1 MDVGIVSRTQRMD
14 LAPAENYRGT
24 FAPQLSELS
33 LGDPLPP
40 GWEGLYFP
48 FSSSVD
54 GLRPDGTPQDD
65 VLSEIDL
72 PLRMYAGEDT
82 LFHRPIRLGDT
93 VEQGVRSG
101 RITEKSGKTGRLVFA
116 DIERRYFVDGEL
128 AVESTWHDVFLEE
141 RAATAPARALST
153 DAAGERSHRYTLD
166 SRHLF
171 RFSAITFNTHRV
183 HYDRHWAQQVEGL
196 EDLLVHGPLTRL
208 LMLDAVMRRDGGG
221 SAQERAPARCS
232 FTATAPLF
240 VDREITVGVTDGDDE
255 AQAVAADDNGRL
267 AAKATVRW

>member
-1 MDVGIVSRTQRMD
+1 MGADTVSRTQRMD
-14 LAPAENYRGT
+14 LAPAEDYRGT
-24 FAPQLSELS
+24 FAPQRSELS

-48 FSSSVD
+48 FSSSVE

-65 VLSEIDL
+65 VLPGIDL
-72 PLRMYAGEDT
+72 PRRMYAGEDT

-93 VEQGVRSG
+93 VEQRVRPG
-101 RITEKSGKTGRLVFA
+101 RIAEKVGKSGRLVFA
-116 DIERRYFVDGEL
+116 DIERRYFVAGEL

-141 RAATAPARALST
+141 GAAPAPARRADT
-153 DAAGERSHRYTLD
+153 EGRRAHRHTLD

-183 HYDRHWAQQVEGL
+183 HYDRHWARHVEGL

-208 LMLDAVMRRDGGG
+208 LVLDAVMRGDGG
-221 SAQERAPARCS
+221 ARPPVRTPARCA

-240 VDREITVGVTDGDDE
+240 VDREITVAVADGDD
-255 AQAVAADDNGRL
+255 ASHAVVADGNGDL
-267 AAKATVRW
+267 AAKATVQW